1 MPDPTRAVMKYRSDT
16 ELLPG
21 VTEYPAAKPPGTGTN
36 TDVRLRH
43 SHLRG
48 FAFFAWRLSDYGFAH
63 LAQRERACATL
74 ERCFCDVPSCSIND
88 RASMRNTPALAPRL
102 RFRVISRAAR
112 PLATR
117 GIGRSPKNRVYLSI
131 ASR

>member
-1 MPDPTRAVMKYRSDT
+1 MKYRSDT

-21 VTEYPAAKPPGTGTN
+21 VTGYPAAN
-36 TDVRLRH
+36 RLELERTRMCGCGI
-43 SHLRG
+43 LICAG
-48 FAFFAWRLSDYGFAH
+48 LPFLLGVFPVLSDYGFAH

-74 ERCFCDVPSCSIND
+74 ERCFCKVPSCSING

-112 PLATR
+112 P
-117 GIGRSPKNRVYLSI
+117 
-131 ASR
+131 SRLGDWQESKE